1 MSDKVIAYDVNCEVC
16 QQVSWDRTYSVFKYL
31 RKKVSIPF
39 VLYFDM
45 RHKST
50 GGDHSPNYRLGL
62 SHLPEPPL
70 PCYSYHRLTKEDVKG
85 NIK

>member
-1 MSDKVIAYDVNCEVC
+1 MSDEVIAYDVNCEVC

-45 RHKST
+45 R
-50 GGDHSPNYRLGL
+50 RAQI
-62 SHLPEPPL
+62 
-70 PCYSYHRLTKEDVKG
+70 HRR
-85 NIK
+85 